1 MKKEVQPT
9 KHLYTCNQQDECTSV
24 DKIDPRLLATDTDR
38 FYFIHFFHSFNQVS
52 K

>member
-1 MKKEVQPT
+1 MKKDVQPT

-38 FYFIHFFHSFNQVS
+38 FYFIPFMSFIHSI